1 MKKKLKEMVEYMWI
15 RIRIGFQAFLMKK
28 DRGESHVITV
38 IAMCVIGVALVLI
51 LSTALKPVIITL
63 CSSLEEKIT
72 SMFQGL

>member
-1 MKKKLKEMVEYMWI
+1 MKKKLKEMMEYVWI
-15 RIRIGFQAFLMKK
+15 RIRIGFQAFLLKR

-51 LSTALKPVIITL
+51 LSAALKPVILSL
-63 CSSLEEKIT
+63 CSDLEEKIT